1 MLLALGR
8 APQINYINI
17 SQEREEEEDDKKLLA
32 NSYGCMEVTKHEKC
46 SFSIH

>member
-17 SQEREEEEDDKKLLA
+17 SQEREREEKKTPGKQLW
-32 NSYGCMEVTKHEKC
+32 K
-46 SFSIH
+46 